1 MKQLKILSAVGLLAL
16 AGTANA
22 GFSSTITATNDY
34 DFRGITQ
41 SSEDPALQASADFA
55 LDSGF
60 YVGAWASTIK
70 FDNFDADVEV
80 DGYAGFTGKIGEA
93 TTWDA
98 GLIYYA
104 SPGESDANSAEV
116 YGSLAWKIL
125 KGKVSYSNDW
135 AGTDESSLY
144 LDASVNVPLGEMF
157 SIQAHIGQ
165 SSGDA
170 YGDEEILDYSAGVG
184 LNISHF
190 AFVLKYVDTDRD
202 NADDGRAIL
211 TVATTLPWK

>member
-1 MKQLKILSAVGLLAL
+1 MKQLKVLSAVGLLAL

-41 SSEDPALQASADFA
+41 SDEDPALQASADFA
-55 LDSGF
+55 TDSGF
-60 YVGAWASTIK
+60 YVGAWASNID
-70 FDNFDADVEV
+70 FGDNFDADIEV
-80 DGYAGFTGKIGEA
+80 DGYVGFTGKLNEG

-104 SPGESDANSAEV
+104 YPGESDANSAEI
-116 YGSLAWKIL
+116 YGSLAWNIL

-144 LDASVNVPLGEMF
+144 LDAAVNVPLGEMF
-157 SIQAHIGQ
+157 SFQAHVGH

-170 YGDEEILDYSAGVG
+170 YGDNEILDYSAGAG
-184 LNISHF
+184 MTLGHF
-190 AFVLKYVDTDRD
+190 NFVLKYVDTDIEE
-202 NADDGRAIL
+202 DDGRVIF